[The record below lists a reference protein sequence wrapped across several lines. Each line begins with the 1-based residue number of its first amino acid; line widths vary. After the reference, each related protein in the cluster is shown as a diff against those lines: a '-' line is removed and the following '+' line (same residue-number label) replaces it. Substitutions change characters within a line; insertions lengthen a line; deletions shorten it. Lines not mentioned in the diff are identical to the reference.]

1 MTEST
6 FKRLKEKGHECER
19 DSIFTVKT
27 KLPAGIFLTHTHI
40 PTLPLPGLT
49 CGCLTV
55 FSQGLCV
62 CKSTVLNFPFVRTL
76 VWNRTHP
83 EDLVTT

>member
-6 FKRLKEKGHECER
+6 FKRLGEKGHERER
-19 DSIFTVKT
+19 DSIFTVTT
-27 KLPAGIFLTHTHI
+27 KLPAGIVLTHTHI

-49 CGCLTV
+49 CGCLAV

-62 CKSTVLNFPFVRTL
+62 CKSMVLNFSFVRTPVRL
-76 VWNRTHP
+76 
-83 EDLVTT
+83 D